1 MFPLCLFSSSLN
13 PPPSSQV
20 YCFSVSIHNQKDFSP
35 ISRPTCL
42 CHREW
47 EREGDGQKNNGL
59 NDFLRGQGFYFYW
72 LENKWIHVGN
82 PFPLSLSYPRSPS
95 VGGRMALSFTCSA
108 CCISGCE
115 SREYLIRNMS
125 SLYIMYARAS
135 CVCLRLH
142 SLNANIT
149 HRMFPLIGYWCDMLC
164 VVIVMSVYIA
174 RVHLSLLSWLGFA
187 RSHLIQMSSRNVT

>member
-42 CHREW
+42 CHREG

-115 SREYLIRNMS
+115 SREYLILNMS

-135 CVCLRLH
+135 CVCACIRWMRTLR
-142 SLNANIT
+142 IEC
-149 HRMFPLIGYWCDMLC
+149 F
-164 VVIVMSVYIA
+164 
-174 RVHLSLLSWLGFA
+174 LLSVIDVICSVLWL
-187 RSHLIQMSSRNVT
+187 

>member
-1 MFPLCLFSSSLN
+1 MFPLCLFPSSLN

-115 SREYLIRNMS
+115 SREYLILNMS

-135 CVCLRLH
+135 CVCACIRWMRTLH
-142 SLNANIT
+142 TDESFDSDVQPERCIT
-149 HRMFPLIGYWCDMLC
+149 MSGYLK
-164 VVIVMSVYIA
+164 SF
-174 RVHLSLLSWLGFA
+174 LK
-187 RSHLIQMSSRNVT
+187 